1 MRAIDTITGN
11 AIPLNR
17 ADVDTDQI
25 MPKQFLKRIERSGYG
40 PFAFFDWRKDESFVL
55 NDQAYVGAPIML
67 AQQNFGCGS
76 SREHAVWG
84 LEDIG
89 VQAILAPSFADIF
102 RNNCSKVGLLT
113 IVLAQE
119 DIDYLMSRSEELPD
133 SQLQIDLKSQTV
145 TVAGSE
151 WQRSFEI
158 DPFINIHEPRTH
170 ANYLDERSALCAL
183 ATFRRYQ
190 TIRCAARARSHVPCP
205 WYGRCTD
212 EGPVGLA
219 SQ

>member
-1 MRAIDTITGN
+1 MRAIDTIAGN

-55 NDQAYVGAPIML
+55 NDQAYAGAPIML

-133 SQLQIDLKSQTV
+133 SQLKIDLKSQTV

-151 WQRSFEI
+151 WQRTFEI
-158 DPFINIHEPRTH
+158 DPFIKNRLLNGLDDIGITMEHEQDISDFEEARPRIKPSTSD
-170 ANYLDERSALCAL
+170 AFEDTLKMA
-183 ATFRRYQ
+183 
-190 TIRCAARARSHVPCP
+190 
-205 WYGRCTD
+205 
-212 EGPVGLA
+212 
-219 SQ
+219 

>member
-1 MRAIDTITGN
+1 MRAINTIAGN

-133 SQLQIDLKSQTV
+133 SQLEIDLKSQTV

-151 WQRSFEI
+151 WQRTFEI
-158 DPFINIHEPRTH
+158 DPFIKNRLLNGLDDIGITMEHEQDISDFEEARPRIKPST
-170 ANYLDERSALCAL
+170 ANAFEDTLKMA
-183 ATFRRYQ
+183 
-190 TIRCAARARSHVPCP
+190 
-205 WYGRCTD
+205 
-212 EGPVGLA
+212 
-219 SQ
+219 